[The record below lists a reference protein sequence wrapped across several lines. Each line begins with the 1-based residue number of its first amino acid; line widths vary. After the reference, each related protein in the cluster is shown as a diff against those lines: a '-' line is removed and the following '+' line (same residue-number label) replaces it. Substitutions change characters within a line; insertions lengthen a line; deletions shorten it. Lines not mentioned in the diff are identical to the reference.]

1 MAATTQ
7 ELQSF
12 YHFAEA
18 RLRRGGCEQT
28 LDDLYAEW
36 RACNPTTEELEAN
49 VLAVRAAL
57 RDMDEGETGRPIEE
71 FADEFRQRN
80 GI

>member
-1 MAATTQ
+1 MATVAN

-12 YHFAEA
+12 YHFADE
-18 RLRRGGCEQT
+18 RLGISGCNQT
-28 LDDLYAEW
+28 LDELYAEW
-36 RACNPTTEELEAN
+36 RALNPTPEELEAN

-57 RDMDEGETGRPIEE
+57 RDMDQGEAGRPIDE
-71 FADEFRQRN
+71 FAAEFRQRN